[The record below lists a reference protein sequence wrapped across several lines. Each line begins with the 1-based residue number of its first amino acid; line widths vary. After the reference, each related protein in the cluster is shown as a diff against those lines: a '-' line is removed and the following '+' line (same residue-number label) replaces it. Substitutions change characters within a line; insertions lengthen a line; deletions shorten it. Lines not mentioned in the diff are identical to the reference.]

1 MHDKGEVR
9 LALGSQNA
17 GGGKARVVDEQ
28 RVIIARPLDGI
39 GRIGDDQLK
48 GLVVPMRRLGERVIT
63 GDVELVKADV
73 VQVHVNAAQ
82 VVGGDVDLLTVE
94 AIAHGVRAKHL
105 LRLEQQR
112 AGAAGGVYVPTDF
125 DTIEKAFSGV
135 KTAEKGI
142 K

>member
-1 MHDKGEVR
+1 M
-9 LALGSQNA
+9 LG
-17 GGGKARVVDEQ
+17 
-28 RVIIARPLDGI
+28 I
-39 GRIGDDQLK
+39 
-48 GLVVPMRRLGERVIT
+48 GERVLT

-73 VQVHVNAAQ
+73 VQVHVDAAQ

-125 DTIEKAFSGV
+125 DTIENAFSGA
-135 KTAEKGI
+135 KLPKKGNRQI
-142 K
+142 W